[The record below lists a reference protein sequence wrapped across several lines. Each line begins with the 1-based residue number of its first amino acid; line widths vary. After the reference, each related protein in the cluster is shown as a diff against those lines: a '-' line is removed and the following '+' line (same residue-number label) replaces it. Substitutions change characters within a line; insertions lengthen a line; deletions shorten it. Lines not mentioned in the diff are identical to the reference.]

1 MNTPNSPSRIPT
13 TEVGVLLTNDQ
24 IAKLDEVAIHIRRRT
39 GRAIS
44 RSAMIR
50 AIVNPVL
57 AYHQNWLNC
66 ESEMQLRQTIANQL
80 IRGNQ

>member
-1 MNTPNSPSRIPT
+1 MNKSDTVPT

-57 AYHQNWLNC
+57 AYHQYWLSC
-66 ESEMQLRQTIANQL
+66 ESEYQLRQTVANQL
-80 IRGNQ
+80 MRGNQ